1 MKDCLSVLVPCFN
14 EEKTIAQ
21 VLSRVLLQECVREII
36 VIDDGSTDG
45 SNKIVREFNDPKI
58 VLLCNP
64 SNLGKGSSV
73 QRGIKEASSQ
83 FLVIQDADLEYS
95 PEEYSKL
102 LKPLI
107 DGHADAV
114 YGSRFLSS
122 ESRRALYF
130 WHSMGNK
137 FLTFFSNMF
146 SNLFLTDMETGHKM
160 MATSYAKN
168 LNLQESRFG
177 LEPEIT
183 AKLAKMSARIYEVP
197 ISYYGRTYDEG
208 KKITWI
214 DGLSAIR
221 CILKY
226 NLLKLKP

>member
-1 MKDCLSVLVPCFN
+1 MKNCVSVLIPCFN
-14 EEKTIAQ
+14 EERTIAQ
-21 VLSRVLLQECVREII
+21 VLNNVLMQECVGEII
-36 VIDDGSTDG
+36 VIDDGSTDD
-45 SNKIVREFNDPKI
+45 SKEIVSQLKDSRI
-58 VLLCNP
+58 VLLCNER
-64 SNLGKGSSV
+64 NFGKGWSI
-73 QRGIKEASSQ
+73 QRGIKIASSE

-95 PEEYSKL
+95 PNEYSKL

-114 YGSRFLSS
+114 FGSRFLSS

-146 SNLFLTDMETGHKM
+146 SNLYLTDMETGHKM
-160 MATSYAKN
+160 MRTSYAKK
-168 LNLQESRFG
+168 LKLRESRFG

-183 AKLAKMSARIYEVP
+183 AKLAIMNARIYEVP

-208 KKITWI
+208 KK
-214 DGLSAIR
+214 
-221 CILKY
+221 
-226 NLLKLKP
+226 

>member
-1 MKDCLSVLVPCFN
+1 MKDCLSVLIPCFN
-14 EEKTIAQ
+14 EEQTIARVIEK
-21 VLSRVLLQECVREII
+21 VLKHECVREVI

-45 SNKIVREFNDPKI
+45 SKKIVSQFNDSKI
-58 VLLCNP
+58 SLLCNDR
-64 SNLGKGSSV
+64 NLGKGSSV
-73 QRGIKEASSQ
+73 QRGIEVASSQ

-95 PEEYSKL
+95 PDEYSKL

-114 YGSRFLSS
+114 FGSRFLSS

-137 FLTFFSNMF
+137 FLTFLSNMF
-146 SNLFLTDMETGHKM
+146 SNLYLTDMETGHKM
-160 MATSYAKN
+160 MRSTYAKN
-168 LNLQESRFG
+168 LKLREPRFG

-183 AKLAKMSARIYEVP
+183 AKLAKMNAKIYEVP

-208 KKITWI
+208 KKITWK

-226 NLLKLKP
+226 NL

>member
-1 MKDCLSVLVPCFN
+1 MKDCLSVLIPCFN

-21 VLSRVLLQECVREII
+21 VVEKVLKHECVREII

-45 SNKIVREFNDPKI
+45 SKKIVSQINDSKI
-58 VLLCNP
+58 SLLCNDR
-64 SNLGKGSSV
+64 NLGKGSSV
-73 QRGIKEASSQ
+73 QRGIEVASSQ

-95 PEEYSKL
+95 PDEYSKL

-114 YGSRFLSS
+114 FGSRFLSS

-137 FLTFFSNMF
+137 FLTFLSNMF
-146 SNLFLTDMETGHKM
+146 SNLYLTDMETGHKM
-160 MATSYAKN
+160 MRSSYAKN
-168 LNLQESRFG
+168 LKLREPRFG

-183 AKLAKMSARIYEVP
+183 AKLAKMNAKIYEVP

-208 KKITWI
+208 KKITWK

-221 CILKY
+221 CIFIY
-226 NLLKLKP
+226 NL

>member
-1 MKDCLSVLVPCFN
+1 MKDCLSVLIPCFN
-14 EEKTIAQ
+14 EETTIAQ
-21 VLSRVLLQECVREII
+21 VLDKVLLQDCVREII

-45 SNKIVREFNDPKI
+45 SRKIVEEFSNPKI
-58 VLLCNP
+58 TLLCNP

-73 QRGIKEASSQ
+73 QHGIKEASSQ

-95 PEEYSKL
+95 PEEYSRL

-107 DGHADAV
+107 DGRADAV
-114 YGSRFLSS
+114 FGSRFLSS

-137 FLTFFSNMF
+137 FLTFLSNMF
-146 SNLFLTDMETGHKM
+146 SNLYLTDMETGYKM
-160 MATSYAKN
+160 MCTPYAKN
-168 LNLQESRFG
+168 LKLREPRFG

-183 AKLAKMSARIYEVP
+183 AKLAKMNARIYEVP

-208 KKITWI
+208 KKITWK
-214 DGLSAIR
+214 DGLSALR

-226 NLLKLKP
+226 NLLK

>member
-1 MKDCLSVLVPCFN
+1 MKDCLSVLIPCFN
-14 EEKTIAQ
+14 EEQTIAQ
-21 VLSRVLLQECVREII
+21 VIEKVLKHECVREII
-36 VIDDGSTDG
+36 VIDDGSTDR
-45 SNKIVREFNDPKI
+45 SKRIVSQIDDSKIS
-58 VLLCNP
+58 LLCNDR
-64 SNLGKGSSV
+64 NLGKGSSV
-73 QRGIKEASSQ
+73 QRGIEAASSQ

-95 PEEYSKL
+95 PDEYSKL

-114 YGSRFLSS
+114 FGSRFLSS

-137 FLTFFSNMF
+137 FLTFLSNMF
-146 SNLFLTDMETGHKM
+146 SNLYLTDMETGHKM
-160 MATSYAKN
+160 IRSSYAKN
-168 LNLQESRFG
+168 LKLKEARFG

-183 AKLAKMSARIYEVP
+183 AKLAKMNAKIYEVP

-208 KKITWI
+208 KKITWK

-221 CILKY
+221 CILIY
-226 NLLKLKP
+226 NL